1 MIPAPASGKM
11 RQENCHKLKA
21 NLGEGVSSRPGL
33 QSSRCPNTHRESITF
48 LLSPL
53 PHGAKKDEELGAAK
67 SILLVELH
75 LAVHLP
81 SGLLYNT
88 CPDLFLLLRPL
99 MSHMTCYFV
108 FLLGHSPFLLGYTLV
123 WPSNPTSLLLSSGRH
138 SPSFCQRKGLFPLC
152 SQRRRPAPQRGQSQ
166 SCLSS
171 VPAFCLAVLLL
182 GFRGGGRV
190 WL

>member
-108 FLLGHSPFLLGYTLV
+108 FLLGHFPFLLGYTLV
-123 WPSNPTSLLLSSGRH
+123 WPANPTSLLLSSVRKTL
-138 SPSFCQRKGLFPLC
+138 SFL
-152 SQRRRPAPQRGQSQ
+152 
-166 SCLSS
+166 LS
-171 VPAFCLAVLLL
+171 A
-182 GFRGGGRV
+182 
-190 WL
+190 